1 MNRTMEKGKMSINYN
16 PETKGISVN
25 IELSNGTVWLT
36 KTQIADVFNV
46 YISAVTANLSV
57 IHKEDAP
64 LYHLCSKEIRSELSR
79 PEVSIRT
86 YYNLDIIIALAFRM
100 KSGYCRLFR
109 QWMAEQVKRPIIENH
124 HSPIIIQ
131 IDNRSSVKN

>member
-1 MNRTMEKGKMSINYN
+1 METGEMSIKYN

-25 IELSNGTVWLT
+25 IELANGTVWLT
-36 KTQIADVFNV
+36 KTQIADIFNV
-46 YISAVTANLSV
+46 YISAVTTNLSV
-57 IHKEDAP
+57 ILKEDAP
-64 LYHLCSKEIRSELSR
+64 LYHLCSKEIRSELSS
-79 PEVSIRT
+79 PEVPIRT

-109 QWMAEQVKRPIIENH
+109 QWMAEQVKRSIMENH
-124 HSPIIIQ
+124 HSPIIIK